1 MEATYLYYLWCCIRF
16 YDTCYISFVYF
27 SVIYIKALHSYYPQK
42 KFKEAPNI
50 LYFVAG
56 RDLREPTPDYD
67 SSSPPLNRLGRRKS
81 DSGII
86 PFPDKQ
92 VHCNFV
98 PVSVSNKKIHIW
110 TYITVS

>member
-1 MEATYLYYLWCCIRF
+1 M
-16 YDTCYISFVYF
+16 YF
-27 SVIYIKALHSYYPQK
+27 QKVINKKNNSYNNSYK
-42 KFKEAPNI
+42 RSPNI

-92 VHCNFV
+92 VHCKFV
-98 PVSVSNKKIHIW
+98 AGQYQI
-110 TYITVS
+110 

>member
-1 MEATYLYYLWCCIRF
+1 M
-16 YDTCYISFVYF
+16 
-27 SVIYIKALHSYYPQK
+27 
-42 KFKEAPNI
+42 

-92 VHCNFV
+92 VYTVNSSW
-98 PVSVSNKKIHIW
+98 SVSKIHIG
-110 TYITVS
+110 YA